1 MKKDITEVVFILD
14 KSGSMGGLE
23 KDTIGGY
30 NSMLNEQKAL
40 EGECNITTLLFD
52 HEFELLHDRI
62 DVKEVKPLTD
72 KDYRVGGCT
81 ALLDAMGKA
90 IKRVSKHQKKADD
103 SSKADKVIFIIITDG
118 EENSSRKYS
127 VEKIRSMV
135 EKKKSELGWEFI
147 FLGANIDAI
156 QTAANYGISADR
168 AQDFHADKKGVK
180 LSFHVM
186 SGAISELRKGSGLS
200 DNWKK
205 EIKSDFESRDVK
217 S

>member
-1 MKKDITEVVFILD
+1 MKKEITEVVFILD
-14 KSGSMGGLE
+14 KSGSMSGLE

-30 NSMLNEQKAL
+30 NSMLKEQQVL

-62 DVKEVKPLTD
+62 DIKSVKPLTD

-81 ALLDAMGKA
+81 ALLDAMGKT
-90 IKRVSKHQKKADD
+90 IKRVSKHQKQVEEE
-103 SSKADKVIFIIITDG
+103 SRADKVIFIIITDG

-127 VEKIRSMV
+127 VEKIKSMV
-135 EKKKSELGWEFI
+135 EKKKLEPGWEFI

-156 QTAANYGISADR
+156 KTASNFGISADC
-168 AQDFHADKKGVK
+168 AQDFHPDKKGVK
-180 LSFHVM
+180 LNFTAM
-186 SGAISELRKGSGLS
+186 SGAITELRKNSVLSGK
-200 DNWKK
+200 WKK
-205 EIKSDFESRDVK
+205 EIKSDFENRDVK